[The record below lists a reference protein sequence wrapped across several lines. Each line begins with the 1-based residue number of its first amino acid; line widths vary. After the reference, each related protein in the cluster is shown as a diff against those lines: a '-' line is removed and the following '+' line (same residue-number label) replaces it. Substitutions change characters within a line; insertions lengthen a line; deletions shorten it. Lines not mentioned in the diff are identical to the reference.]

1 MDCNLNLLITHSFRT
16 HFHNFNSYSFQFS
29 SSTLRDQMGPEG
41 APHLGGEGR
50 DQVAGDEEGGHVE
63 QVDEHLVPAGIVIS
77 DHV

>member
-1 MDCNLNLLITHSFRT
+1 
-16 HFHNFNSYSFQFS
+16 
-29 SSTLRDQMGPEG
+29 MGSER
-41 APHLGGEGR
+41 ASHLGREGR